1 MSRKGKVSFFL
12 TETGRQVVFYG
23 ATTVAIGLFAG
34 HYFPHSICI
43 SYYREFV
50 QAYKNGEERKLSEK
64 LEQRYKR
71 ALNLLDL
78 TEFEK
83 KFAKPFVVYGFDVF
97 NAGSFKTRYGAYV
110 GIPSNFEYDSVASID
125 RTDIK
130 IRNQPIDWSSE
141 AGRLL
146 EDALVL
152 SEDEQV
158 FGIARE
164 LLTMKTHKSLI
175 QSIIPTV
182 SWMFTYSLASQLNER
197 CNFYARPR
205 SLRLILY
212 TICGLFGFGIY
223 SFSTDMTEIYYET
236 DVDKQMATLGPDV
249 VDAGAR
255 FYDKVLKKNI
265 AIRKL
270 TGEDYYTAK
279 GNVNYMI
286 RQKAAPLTLRKEF
299 FQTGYKDY
307 VGAEETTIPLSRFHS
322 STNYANMKVTWKSVW
337 GFVRRNLLTTL
348 TILGVIVGIALGLGL
363 RAVTAEGESWSQ
375 RDVTYINYVGDL
387 FLRTLKALIL
397 PLIVSSLIAAVGS
410 LDLSLSKKIG
420 GRAVLYYLA
429 TTVLAVILGIV
440 LVVTIKPGSDRE
452 GGEVEAD
459 GVPQRNVTT
468 VDTLL
473 DLVRN
478 MFPPNLVQACT
489 QQYQTVLK
497 PPVSNPDESDIYRWT
512 ITGAYAD
519 GMNILGLVV
528 ASIVFGVA
536 LGATKRENALVLQ
549 FFQQLSHIVMKVTGW
564 VIWLSPV
571 GVTFLIAAKIL
582 EIEDLG
588 DVFGKLG
595 LYFAVVA
602 GGILFHG
609 FVVLSLLFFLFTR
622 NNPLKFIA
630 NMGQALATAFGT
642 SSSSASLP
650 VTMQCLEEK
659 NNIDPRVSRFV
670 LPIGA
675 TINMDGTA
683 LYEAV
688 AAIFIAQLRGLSL
701 SFGNVLAISIT
712 ATAASIGAAGIPQA
726 GLVTL
731 VMVLDT
737 VGLPAEDVSLIIAV
751 DWLLDRFRTLVN
763 VLGDSFGAAIV
774 YHYSKSEL
782 QHTKSLEGGLS
793 ATTHLSQDTTD
804 PELAYHTDTVLANGD
819 ERAVDKNSRL

>member
-1 MSRKGKVSFFL
+1 M
-12 TETGRQVVFYG
+12 Q
-23 ATTVAIGLFAG
+23 
-34 HYFPHSICI
+34 
-43 SYYREFV
+43 
-50 QAYKNGEERKLSEK
+50 
-64 LEQRYKR
+64 
-71 ALNLLDL
+71 
-78 TEFEK
+78 
-83 KFAKPFVVYGFDVF
+83 
-97 NAGSFKTRYGAYV
+97 FKWA
-110 GIPSNFEYDSVASID
+110 
-125 RTDIK
+125 
-130 IRNQPIDWSSE
+130 
-141 AGRLL
+141 
-146 EDALVL
+146 
-152 SEDEQV
+152 
-158 FGIARE
+158 
-164 LLTMKTHKSLI
+164 
-175 QSIIPTV
+175 
-182 SWMFTYSLASQLNER
+182 
-197 CNFYARPR
+197 
-205 SLRLILY
+205 
-212 TICGLFGFGIY
+212 
-223 SFSTDMTEIYYET
+223 
-236 DVDKQMATLGPDV
+236 
-249 VDAGAR
+249 
-255 FYDKVLKKNI
+255 
-265 AIRKL
+265 
-270 TGEDYYTAK
+270 
-279 GNVNYMI
+279 
-286 RQKAAPLTLRKEF
+286 
-299 FQTGYKDY
+299 
-307 VGAEETTIPLSRFHS
+307 
-322 STNYANMKVTWKSVW
+322 SVW

-363 RAVTAEGESWSQ
+363 RAVPAEGDSWSQ

-440 LVVTIKPGSDRE
+440 LVVTIKPGSDRD
-452 GGEVEAD
+452 GGEADASEA
-459 GVPQRNVTT
+459 PQRNVTT

-497 PPVSNPDESDIYRWT
+497 PPASKPDETDIYRWT

-609 FVVLSLLFFLFTR
+609 FVVLSLLFFLLTR

-774 YHYSKSEL
+774 YHYSKAEL
-782 QHTKSLEGGLS
+782 QNTKSLEGGLS
-793 ATTHLSQDTTD
+793 GATHLSQDLSD
-804 PELAYHTDTVLANGD
+804 PELAYHTDTILAND
-819 ERAVDKNSRL
+819 DKNSRL

>member
-1 MSRKGKVSFFL
+1 MNWPNV
-12 TETGRQVVFYG
+12 
-23 ATTVAIGLFAG
+23 
-34 HYFPHSICI
+34 
-43 SYYREFV
+43 
-50 QAYKNGEERKLSEK
+50 
-64 LEQRYKR
+64 
-71 ALNLLDL
+71 
-78 TEFEK
+78 
-83 KFAKPFVVYGFDVF
+83 
-97 NAGSFKTRYGAYV
+97 
-110 GIPSNFEYDSVASID
+110 
-125 RTDIK
+125 
-130 IRNQPIDWSSE
+130 WS
-141 AGRLL
+141 
-146 EDALVL
+146 
-152 SEDEQV
+152 
-158 FGIARE
+158 
-164 LLTMKTHKSLI
+164 
-175 QSIIPTV
+175 
-182 SWMFTYSLASQLNER
+182 
-197 CNFYARPR
+197 
-205 SLRLILY
+205 
-212 TICGLFGFGIY
+212 
-223 SFSTDMTEIYYET
+223 
-236 DVDKQMATLGPDV
+236 
-249 VDAGAR
+249 
-255 FYDKVLKKNI
+255 
-265 AIRKL
+265 
-270 TGEDYYTAK
+270 
-279 GNVNYMI
+279 
-286 RQKAAPLTLRKEF
+286 
-299 FQTGYKDY
+299 
-307 VGAEETTIPLSRFHS
+307 
-322 STNYANMKVTWKSVW
+322 
-337 GFVRRNLLTTL
+337 FVRRNLLTLL
-348 TILGVIVGIALGLGL
+348 TILGVVIGIALGLGL
-363 RAVTAEGESWSQ
+363 RAVPADGETWSA
-375 RDVTYINYVGDL
+375 RDVMYINYVGDL
-387 FLRTLKALIL
+387 FLRALKALIL
-397 PLIVSSLIAAVGS
+397 PLIISSLIAAVGS

-440 LVVTIKPGSDRE
+440 LVITIKPGADS
-452 GGEVEAD
+452 EAD
-459 GVPQRNVTT
+459 ETTETKGGPRNVTT
-468 VDTLL
+468 ADTLL

-478 MFPPNLVQACT
+478 MFPPNLVQACIE
-489 QQYQTVLK
+489 QYQTVLT
-497 PPVSNPDESDIYRWT
+497 PPENNPTEPDIYEWT
-512 ITGAYAD
+512 VGGRYSD

-536 LGATKRENALVLQ
+536 LGATKKENALVLS
-549 FFQQLSHIVMKVTGW
+549 FFQQLSQIVMKVTGW

-588 DVFGKLG
+588 DMFSKLG

-622 NNPLKFIA
+622 QNPVKFIA

-659 NNIDPRVSRFV
+659 NNIDERVSRFV

-774 YHYSKSEL
+774 YHFSKAEL
-782 QHTKSLEGGLS
+782 ESSKQPQQDLNLTQQTELDLELVHQVDHTTS
-793 ATTHLSQDTTD
+793 ATTVMPL
-804 PELAYHTDTVLANGD
+804 D
-819 ERAVDKNSRL
+819 ERHILKNSRL

>member
-1 MSRKGKVSFFL
+1 
-12 TETGRQVVFYG
+12 
-23 ATTVAIGLFAG
+23 
-34 HYFPHSICI
+34 
-43 SYYREFV
+43 
-50 QAYKNGEERKLSEK
+50 
-64 LEQRYKR
+64 
-71 ALNLLDL
+71 
-78 TEFEK
+78 
-83 KFAKPFVVYGFDVF
+83 
-97 NAGSFKTRYGAYV
+97 
-110 GIPSNFEYDSVASID
+110 
-125 RTDIK
+125 
-130 IRNQPIDWSSE
+130 
-141 AGRLL
+141 
-146 EDALVL
+146 
-152 SEDEQV
+152 
-158 FGIARE
+158 
-164 LLTMKTHKSLI
+164 MKM
-175 QSIIPTV
+175 Q
-182 SWMFTYSLASQLNER
+182 
-197 CNFYARPR
+197 
-205 SLRLILY
+205 
-212 TICGLFGFGIY
+212 
-223 SFSTDMTEIYYET
+223 
-236 DVDKQMATLGPDV
+236 
-249 VDAGAR
+249 
-255 FYDKVLKKNI
+255 
-265 AIRKL
+265 
-270 TGEDYYTAK
+270 
-279 GNVNYMI
+279 
-286 RQKAAPLTLRKEF
+286 
-299 FQTGYKDY
+299 
-307 VGAEETTIPLSRFHS
+307 
-322 STNYANMKVTWKSVW
+322 WKSVW

-363 RAVTAEGESWSQ
+363 RAVPDEGDSWSQ
-375 RDVTYINYVGDL
+375 RDVAYINYVGDL

-440 LVVTIKPGSDRE
+440 LVVTIKPGSDRD
-452 GGEVEAD
+452 GGEVESD
-459 GVPQRNVTT
+459 SIQSRNVTT

-497 PPVSNPDESDIYRWT
+497 PPAANPAESDIYRWT
-512 ITGAYAD
+512 ITGVYAD

-571 GVTFLIAAKIL
+571 GVTFLIASKIL

-588 DVFGKLG
+588 DMFSKLG

-622 NNPLKFIA
+622 KNPLRFIA

-659 NNIDPRVSRFV
+659 NHVDPRVSRFV

-774 YHYSKSEL
+774 YHYSKAEL
-782 QHTKSLEGGLS
+782 ESTKNAETGLTT
-793 ATTHLSQDTTD
+793 ATQLPPDTD
-804 PELAYHTDTVLANGD
+804 PELAFHTDTILANGD
-819 ERAVDKNSRL
+819 ERMIDKNSRL

>member
-1 MSRKGKVSFFL
+1 MNWPNV
-12 TETGRQVVFYG
+12 
-23 ATTVAIGLFAG
+23 
-34 HYFPHSICI
+34 
-43 SYYREFV
+43 
-50 QAYKNGEERKLSEK
+50 
-64 LEQRYKR
+64 
-71 ALNLLDL
+71 
-78 TEFEK
+78 
-83 KFAKPFVVYGFDVF
+83 
-97 NAGSFKTRYGAYV
+97 
-110 GIPSNFEYDSVASID
+110 
-125 RTDIK
+125 
-130 IRNQPIDWSSE
+130 WS
-141 AGRLL
+141 
-146 EDALVL
+146 
-152 SEDEQV
+152 
-158 FGIARE
+158 
-164 LLTMKTHKSLI
+164 
-175 QSIIPTV
+175 
-182 SWMFTYSLASQLNER
+182 
-197 CNFYARPR
+197 
-205 SLRLILY
+205 
-212 TICGLFGFGIY
+212 
-223 SFSTDMTEIYYET
+223 
-236 DVDKQMATLGPDV
+236 
-249 VDAGAR
+249 
-255 FYDKVLKKNI
+255 
-265 AIRKL
+265 
-270 TGEDYYTAK
+270 
-279 GNVNYMI
+279 
-286 RQKAAPLTLRKEF
+286 
-299 FQTGYKDY
+299 
-307 VGAEETTIPLSRFHS
+307 
-322 STNYANMKVTWKSVW
+322 
-337 GFVRRNLLTTL
+337 FVRRNLLTLL
-348 TILGVIVGIALGLGL
+348 TILGVVIGIALGLGL
-363 RAVTAEGESWSQ
+363 RAVPADGETWSA
-375 RDVTYINYVGDL
+375 RDVMYINYVGDL
-387 FLRTLKALIL
+387 FLRILKALIL

-440 LVVTIKPGSDRE
+440 LVITVRPGEDADADE
-452 GGEVEAD
+452 ATEEQKGG
-459 GVPQRNVTT
+459 PRNVTT

-478 MFPPNLVQACT
+478 MFPPNLVQSCI
-489 QQYQTVLK
+489 QQYQTVLT
-497 PPVSNPDESDIYRWT
+497 PPENNPSEPDIYEWKVG
-512 ITGAYAD
+512 GAYSD

-536 LGATKRENALVLQ
+536 LGATKKENGLVLS

-588 DVFGKLG
+588 DMFSKLG

-622 NNPLKFIA
+622 QNPIKFIA

-659 NNIDPRVSRFV
+659 NGVDERVSRFV

-763 VLGDSFGAAIV
+763 VLGDSFGAGIV
-774 YHYSKSEL
+774 YHFSKAEL
-782 QHTKSLEGGLS
+782 ESSKQLQQDLSVTQHTELDL
-793 ATTHLSQDTTD
+793 
-804 PELAYHTDTVLANGD
+804 ELAHPDDHSTTASTVMPHD
-819 ERAVDKNSRL
+819 ERHVQKNSRL

>member
-1 MSRKGKVSFFL
+1 
-12 TETGRQVVFYG
+12 
-23 ATTVAIGLFAG
+23 
-34 HYFPHSICI
+34 
-43 SYYREFV
+43 
-50 QAYKNGEERKLSEK
+50 
-64 LEQRYKR
+64 
-71 ALNLLDL
+71 
-78 TEFEK
+78 
-83 KFAKPFVVYGFDVF
+83 
-97 NAGSFKTRYGAYV
+97 
-110 GIPSNFEYDSVASID
+110 
-125 RTDIK
+125 
-130 IRNQPIDWSSE
+130 
-141 AGRLL
+141 
-146 EDALVL
+146 
-152 SEDEQV
+152 
-158 FGIARE
+158 
-164 LLTMKTHKSLI
+164 MKMQWT
-175 QSIIPTV
+175 
-182 SWMFTYSLASQLNER
+182 
-197 CNFYARPR
+197 
-205 SLRLILY
+205 
-212 TICGLFGFGIY
+212 
-223 SFSTDMTEIYYET
+223 
-236 DVDKQMATLGPDV
+236 
-249 VDAGAR
+249 
-255 FYDKVLKKNI
+255 
-265 AIRKL
+265 
-270 TGEDYYTAK
+270 
-279 GNVNYMI
+279 
-286 RQKAAPLTLRKEF
+286 
-299 FQTGYKDY
+299 
-307 VGAEETTIPLSRFHS
+307 
-322 STNYANMKVTWKSVW
+322 SVW

-363 RAVTAEGESWSQ
+363 RAVPDDGETWSQ

-420 GRAVLYYLA
+420 GRAVLYYLV

-440 LVVTIKPGSDRE
+440 LVVTIKPGSNRE
-452 GGEVEAD
+452 DEEVESD
-459 GVPQRNVTT
+459 PSQQRNVTT

-497 PPVSNPDESDIYRWT
+497 PPASNPAESDIYKWT
-512 ITGAYAD
+512 ITGVYSE

-571 GVTFLIAAKIL
+571 GVTFLIASKIL

-588 DVFGKLG
+588 DMFGKLG

-609 FVVLSLLFFLFTR
+609 FVVLSLLYFLFTR
-622 NNPLKFIA
+622 NNPLRFIA

-659 NNIDPRVSRFV
+659 NGIDPRVSRFV

-774 YHYSKSEL
+774 YHYSKAEL
-782 QHTKSLEGGLS
+782 ENSKNLVDGGLA
-793 ATTHLSQDTTD
+793 ATTQLTPNPD
-804 PELAYHTDTVLANGD
+804 PELAFHTDAILVNGD
-819 ERAVDKNSRL
+819 ERIVDKNSRL

>member
-1 MSRKGKVSFFL
+1 
-12 TETGRQVVFYG
+12 
-23 ATTVAIGLFAG
+23 
-34 HYFPHSICI
+34 
-43 SYYREFV
+43 
-50 QAYKNGEERKLSEK
+50 
-64 LEQRYKR
+64 
-71 ALNLLDL
+71 
-78 TEFEK
+78 
-83 KFAKPFVVYGFDVF
+83 
-97 NAGSFKTRYGAYV
+97 
-110 GIPSNFEYDSVASID
+110 
-125 RTDIK
+125 
-130 IRNQPIDWSSE
+130 
-141 AGRLL
+141 
-146 EDALVL
+146 
-152 SEDEQV
+152 
-158 FGIARE
+158 
-164 LLTMKTHKSLI
+164 MKW
-175 QSIIPTV
+175 P
-182 SWMFTYSLASQLNER
+182 N
-197 CNFYARPR
+197 
-205 SLRLILY
+205 
-212 TICGLFGFGIY
+212 
-223 SFSTDMTEIYYET
+223 
-236 DVDKQMATLGPDV
+236 
-249 VDAGAR
+249 
-255 FYDKVLKKNI
+255 
-265 AIRKL
+265 
-270 TGEDYYTAK
+270 
-279 GNVNYMI
+279 
-286 RQKAAPLTLRKEF
+286 
-299 FQTGYKDY
+299 
-307 VGAEETTIPLSRFHS
+307 
-322 STNYANMKVTWKSVW
+322 VW

-348 TILGVIVGIALGLGL
+348 TILGVVVGIALGLGL
-363 RAVTAEGESWSQ
+363 RAVPAEGESWDP
-375 RDVTYINYVGDL
+375 RNVAYINYVGDL

-440 LVVTIKPGSDRE
+440 LVITIKPGSNSD
-452 GGEVEAD
+452 EVEEEGTGGS
-459 GVPQRNVTT
+459 GVGRNVTT

-478 MFPPNLVQACT
+478 MFPPNLVQSCI
-489 QQYQTVLK
+489 QQYQTVLT
-497 PPVSNPDESDIYRWT
+497 PPASNPTETDIYKWT
-512 ITGAYAD
+512 INGVYAD

-536 LGATKRENALVLQ
+536 LGATKQENALVLK

-571 GVTFLIAAKIL
+571 GVTFLIAAKLL

-588 DVFGKLG
+588 DMFGKLG

-622 NNPLKFIA
+622 RNPVRFIA

-650 VTMQCLEEK
+650 VTMQCLEDK
-659 NNIDPRVSRFV
+659 NGIDPRVSRFV

-774 YHYSKSEL
+774 YHYSKAEL
-782 QHTKSLEGGLS
+782 EATKSDTEGGTTTELS
-793 ATTHLSQDTTD
+793 DSD
-804 PELAYHTDTVLANGD
+804 PELVYHTDTIRAND
-819 ERAVDKNSRL
+819 ERIIDKNSRL